1 MTTNNK
7 GYVMFNTSEWSCT
20 DPDNFQFCRTINPH
34 TFGYIQLT
42 DCAAMRLQKELG
54 QRLNNKH
61 LLEVLNGKT
70 ILRDW
75 HWDDIDIT
83 DYDEDEIKEYLA
95 PYGKGYLTD
104 IKGQDRNQLIAEA
117 IFEDYVLSNI
127 V

>member
-1 MTTNNK
+1 MMINNK
-7 GYVMFNTSEWSCT
+7 GYVMFDTTEWTCT

-34 TFGYIQLT
+34 TFKYIQLT

-61 LLEVLNGKT
+61 LLKILNGKT
-70 ILRDW
+70 TLRDW
-75 HWDDIDIT
+75 HWYDIDIIE
-83 DYDEDEIKEYLA
+83 YDEDEIKEYLA

-117 IFEDYVLSNI
+117 IFEDYILCGVI
-127 V
+127 